1 MHADK
6 AILPVVEEDEEIT
19 NKSGNRP
26 FADVLRVNATRRGVL
41 AGSLGLMATTFLS
54 GRPGVALAGGKSPRI
69 DFAPVTFDMV
79 DVADGKVP
87 VISPDY
93 EFEVLIP
100 WGTPLSRGVQEYD
113 GDPNSRPTADEQT
126 EMVGIGHDGMTYF
139 PMGRNDDDDDDDDFE
154 DDDDGGARS
163 LLGRF
168 RRRRVGNRR
177 GVLAINHE
185 FGRNTHVL
193 GKPLPENL
201 EDVRLSQH
209 AHGVALV
216 EIRKKRSGA
225 WEPVLSK
232 LSRRVTVNTPVAFS
246 GPVAGT
252 KYLENAADNEPQGTV
267 NNCANGETPWG
278 TYLTCEENFNGYF
291 GGEGFMPEEG
301 SAEERYGFSEVG
313 FGYDW
318 WRFDKRFD
326 LREAAYAN
334 ERNRFGWVVEID
346 PMDPEKKPVKRTALG
361 RFKHESVAVGV
372 GKGNRIVCYMGDDQT
387 FDYIYKFVSAF
398 DWREMLDEGISPL
411 DEGTLYV
418 ARFNDD
424 NSGVWLP
431 LTIDNPALAKK
442 FDNQAELLVNAR
454 LAADILGATPMD
466 RPEWAAIAPNK
477 MVYCTL
483 TNNRDRSVADAANP
497 EAPNTDGHIIRW
509 LDSDDMVGETFE
521 WEIFI
526 LASQT
531 REEDGVFTDPDGLGI
546 DPDGRVFIQTD
557 GGQPQGLQDQ
567 MLVVDSGSDDPV
579 GDVRRL
585 FVGVASDEITG
596 QTMTPDRRTMFINI
610 QHPGNGNPA
619 LTNFP
624 APTDGVTIPRDCTIV
639 LRRKDGGIIGS

>member
-1 MHADK
+1 
-6 AILPVVEEDEEIT
+6 
-19 NKSGNRP
+19 
-26 FADVLRVNATRRGVL
+26 
-41 AGSLGLMATTFLS
+41 
-54 GRPGVALAGGKSPRI
+54 
-69 DFAPVTFDMV
+69 
-79 DVADGKVP
+79 
-87 VISPDY
+87 
-93 EFEVLIP
+93 
-100 WGTPLSRGVQEYD
+100 
-113 GDPNSRPTADEQT
+113 
-126 EMVGIGHDGMTYF
+126 
-139 PMGRNDDDDDDDDFE
+139 
-154 DDDDGGARS
+154 
-163 LLGRF
+163 
-168 RRRRVGNRR
+168 
-177 GVLAINHE
+177 
-185 FGRNTHVL
+185 
-193 GKPLPENL
+193 
-201 EDVRLSQH
+201 
-209 AHGVALV
+209 
-216 EIRKKRSGA
+216 
-225 WEPVLSK
+225 
-232 LSRRVTVNTPVAFS
+232 
-246 GPVAGT
+246 
-252 KYLENAADNEPQGTV
+252 
-267 NNCANGETPWG
+267 
-278 TYLTCEENFNGYF
+278 
-291 GGEGFMPEEG
+291 
-301 SAEERYGFSEVG
+301 
-313 FGYDW
+313 
-318 WRFDKRFD
+318 
-326 LREAAYAN
+326 
-334 ERNRFGWVVEID
+334 
-346 PMDPEKKPVKRTALG
+346 
-361 RFKHESVAVGV
+361 
-372 GKGNRIVCYMGDDQT
+372 MGDDQT
-387 FDYIYKFVSAF
+387 FDYIYKFVSAY